1 MCVML
6 FHQTVQQEF
15 DTANAFNSILCVR
28 ALLTQNKGLFNE
40 AKFNLRIYVNSKNN
54 RRWSTVNCPALHGAL
69 DTIGSAVSFQ
79 ILMDP
84 IF

>member
-1 MCVML
+1 MWATL

-15 DTANAFNSILCVR
+15 DTENAFNSILCLR
-28 ALLTQNKGLFNE
+28 ALLTQNKSLFNE

-54 RRWSTVNCPALHGAL
+54 RRWPTVNSPALHGAL
-69 DTIGSAVSFQ
+69 DTIGSVVSFQ